1 MKPPVLDEKE
11 MAMATATVDRG
22 ALEAKVKSM
31 YSDAAANPHGE
42 FHFEMGRAMAER
54 LGYATEDL
62 DRIPA
67 DAIDS
72 FAGVG
77 HFFHLANLCVGE
89 RVVDL
94 GSGAGMDSFLA
105 ALKVGPTGVVVGVDM
120 TDAQLAK
127 ATRLADAH
135 GLRTVWFRK
144 GYIEE
149 TGLSEASFDCVISN
163 GVINLA
169 ADKARVFQEATRL
182 LKSGGRLAIAD
193 IVTEQPLPKNV
204 VCNADLWA
212 ACIGGAAQ
220 QADYRSAI
228 EAAGLTVERVED
240 NAEYRFISERA
251 RKATAKW
258 GVKSVS
264 ILARKP

>member
-1 MKPPVLDEKE
+1 
-11 MAMATATVDRG
+11 MAMATAAVDRS
-22 ALEAKVKSM
+22 ALESKVKSM
-31 YSDAAANPHGE
+31 YSDVADNPHGE

-54 LGYATEDL
+54 LGYAAQDL

-77 HFFHLANLCVGE
+77 HFFHLANLRAGE

-94 GSGAGMDSFLA
+94 GSGSGMDSFIA
-105 ALKVGPTGVVVGVDM
+105 ALKVGPSGAVVGVDM

-127 ATRLADAH
+127 ANRLTDAR
-135 GLRTVWFRK
+135 GLRMMSFRK

-149 TGLSEASFDCVISN
+149 TGLPEGSFDCVISN

-169 ADKARVFQEATRL
+169 ADKARVFQEAGRL

-193 IVTEQPLPKNV
+193 IVTEQALPENV

-220 QADYRSAI
+220 QADYRSVI
-228 EAAGLTVERVED
+228 EAAGLTIDRVED
-240 NAEYRFISERA
+240 NSEYRFISDRA

-264 ILARKP
+264 ILARKS